1 VDELVYNQLAIDRGI
16 FMLTRRA
23 LMLSGLFAIFAS
35 AHAEP
40 PAANDPLA
48 IVTAIYTRAAKGK
61 GSDGGGFVY
70 ENKAAKAKYLS
81 KSLIAL
87 WAKADAHTPKGDVG
101 PVDFDPVSN
110 SQDPD
115 IKSFKVNAEK
125 LEADKA
131 TIAVA
136 ITGDQTTR
144 KAGDEVVR
152 YDFVRE
158 ANGWKID
165 DIKGKADG
173 EPWSIRDMLNDSLK
187 G

>member
-1 VDELVYNQLAIDRGI
+1 
-16 FMLTRRA
+16 MLTRRA
-23 LMLSGLFAIFAS
+23 LVFSSLFATITG

-40 PAANDPLA
+40 PEGGDPVA
-48 IVTAIYTRAAKGK
+48 IVTAVYTRAAKGK
-61 GSDGGGFVY
+61 GTGGGGFVY

-81 KSLIAL
+81 KSLIEL
-87 WAKADAHTPKGDVG
+87 WAKADKHTPKGDVG
-101 PVDFDPVSN
+101 PIDFDPVSN

-136 ITGDQTTR
+136 LTSAHTGR

-158 ANGWKID
+158 ASGWKID

-173 EPWSIRDMLNDSLK
+173 EAWSIRDMLTSSLK